1 MDFSIAN
8 HLMYP
13 LPRAGIRTPSAPYKP
28 LLPLISFLSTLLSYN
43 QQKLYIFMAYN
54 VMF

>member
-1 MDFSIAN
+1 MGFSIEN
-8 HLMYP
+8 HLMYS

-28 LLPLISFLSTLLSYN
+28 LPPLVSFLSALLSYN
-43 QQKLYIFMAYN
+43 QQKLYTFMAYN